1 MYEIIFSIFENK
13 HIIRSCDILSTVK
26 PLFIGTLEECN
37 SKLSNFKG
45 DSNDD

>member
-13 HIIRSCDILSTVK
+13 HIVRPCILSTVK

-37 SKLSNFKG
+37 SKLLNFR
-45 DSNDD
+45 S